1 MPNNPTNYR
10 ITNPI
15 ELTKQV
21 IAQTLGT
28 TYMQQEGKLA
38 AINAGELI
46 DVGKDIEDAVGVD
59 GFTNACALIIGK
71 QEFIAFTYESEIKSL
86 VRESWEWGAML
97 ERVKIPMQDIMEDD
111 VFNLVDGKDYS
122 AIENTF
128 TRPTVL
134 AKIFKE
140 VKGIACKLSYEE
152 ERVREAMTDLTAF
165 TRFTSVL
172 RESIRQQIKAI
183 IDTYCHVLVSG
194 AIAVSNNATHTS
206 IHLLAEGKANG
217 LLKSSDTAE
226 SALLNEKFKA
236 YAMQRIATVR
246 EFLKRPSTAF
256 NNGNLAIASGDTEL
270 ILLNEFE
277 KYCRFGVL
285 ANTYNRDELSMG
297 DYDIVSNWQG
307 ILSTDG
313 SKKFDFATTSSV
325 MLSAD
330 TTNKLGL
337 GTEAV
342 TINNV
347 IGFAYDRRAL
357 GIYNEREK
365 VTSNYIASADFWNNF
380 YKVKLNMAMDSDYGM
395 VAFILD

>member
-1 MPNNPTNYR
+1 MPNYPTNYR

-183 IDTYCHVLVSG
+183 IDTY
-194 AIAVSNNATHTS
+194 
-206 IHLLAEGKANG
+206 
-217 LLKSSDTAE
+217 
-226 SALLNEKFKA
+226 
-236 YAMQRIATVR
+236 
-246 EFLKRPSTAF
+246 
-256 NNGNLAIASGDTEL
+256 
-270 ILLNEFE
+270 
-277 KYCRFGVL
+277 
-285 ANTYNRDELSMG
+285 
-297 DYDIVSNWQG
+297 
-307 ILSTDG
+307 
-313 SKKFDFATTSSV
+313 
-325 MLSAD
+325 
-330 TTNKLGL
+330 
-337 GTEAV
+337 
-342 TINNV
+342 
-347 IGFAYDRRAL
+347 
-357 GIYNEREK
+357 
-365 VTSNYIASADFWNNF
+365 
-380 YKVKLNMAMDSDYGM
+380 
-395 VAFILD
+395 